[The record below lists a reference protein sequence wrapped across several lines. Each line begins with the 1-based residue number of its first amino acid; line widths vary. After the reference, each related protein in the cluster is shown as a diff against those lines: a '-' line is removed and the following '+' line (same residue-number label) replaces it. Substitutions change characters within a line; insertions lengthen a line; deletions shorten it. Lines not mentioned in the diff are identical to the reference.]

1 MNDQPMNDTELDA
14 RIRALVADA
23 VAETPPA
30 PPMPSL
36 DSPMAPVVQL
46 RRTGRS
52 WGMVA
57 AATGVAAAL
66 IAAVVWMSQ
75 DRDRTITPASTTAA
89 PTPAGGWPADVAV
102 IVADGSERV
111 QRVTAS
117 WGEDGALG
125 YIDPDPVSLA
135 FELADGTLLTDAD
148 AADGVLLD
156 VGGDGEVL
164 RLVAEPFGGGSHL
177 QATSL
182 DGQSWDLGGSSGP
195 ASVAWDRCTFDGDTA
210 FRCYGGDPWIM
221 GGDNPLPEV
230 NGALPAA
237 FTWSGDALVVVVG
250 NEIRRLSVDGSV
262 AETTYLLP
270 EATGWTY
277 VDASD
282 DVAVL
287 SRDDGPGLLY
297 DFRTQTAFP
306 LPVDGRAT
314 ISFNANLAALP
325 ETIMWPQDLAAII
338 SSERG
343 IERVTAEDNEAV
355 VTRLGDPLLGDVAFQ
370 IESGSIISQE
380 GLIDVGLRGDRLVQN
395 GGTVTAIDATGI
407 EQVVGSSFQ
416 RLTHGLDIYVGQT
429 SSDDGVNWTPFL
441 MTIGDGTQQPE
452 FWAELG
458 VAGPHSSAGDP
469 PRLFSVSPTGSTI
482 GWVHSDLFVLDDG
495 RSFPIPDGSKVWEVD
510 LTDNFVA
517 LTRAEGPGSI
527 IDLRTGVA
535 YPAPAAGRLTISLAP
550 VGTSTT
556 STTTPNTT
564 TPVVTPEPVE
574 VNSTVVTAG
583 PDGVWRVVDGVAT
596 QITTEAMSAA
606 LALPDGSVIM
616 QPSSGWT
623 FEGDIAD
630 TTLRVW
636 RNGEVDPLFP
646 GEAPTGWVRL
656 YDVAMV
662 NGEMTVLYA
671 VEQEAQPQSVLVES
685 VLLTRSLA
693 TFETTVIDAEFGGWE
708 QGYSRMHLA
717 ENGLI
722 VGEYYQEVV
731 RQFVSYSEVSQPGIS
746 AADLGLE
753 SSYTD
758 CSDCPRL
765 YTVSRDG
772 SRLAWLDGTMLRLAT
787 PGLTAEEQF
796 DLGDV
801 ALQATD
807 LELGNGFVVLSFGW
821 GDPGAQPPVVIDFNV
836 GAASAVELPGIRAAI
851 VTVPTA
857 PWELDPDLTAALQ
870 GQSFGSQ
877 DELYAAVEAQI
888 EAIRYAAVD
897 PVEPITFTRFVLP
910 DGSLAIAAP
919 NFDDSIPESWYRIV
933 LSATGPFMVDRIEFV
948 DVCRDFTYSTPTH
961 LCV

>member
-125 YIDPDPVSLA
+125 YIDADPVSLA

-164 RLVAEPFGGGSHL
+164 RLTDDVEGNLVALGVDGTSRPMGGL
-177 QATSL
+177 
-182 DGQSWDLGGSSGP
+182 SGTDDP
-195 ASVAWDRCTFDGDTA
+195 IDWCTFDGA
-210 FRCYGGDPWIM
+210 NSVRCKAGEASLIAGDAESLS
-221 GGDNPLPEV
+221 GLD
-230 NGALPAA
+230 GALPAA

-441 MTIGDGTQQPE
+441 MAIGDGTQQPE

-482 GWVHSDLFVLDDG
+482 GWVHSDLFVLADG

-583 PDGVWRVVDGVAT
+583 LDGVWRVVDGVAT

-671 VEQEAQPQSVLVES
+671 IEQEAQPQSVLVES
-685 VLLTRSLA
+685 VLVTRSLA
-693 TFETTVIDAEFGGWE
+693 TWETTVIDPEFGGWE

-722 VGEYYQEVV
+722 VGEYYQEVM
-731 RQFVSYSEVSQPGIS
+731 RQFVSYSLPGGEPVT
-746 AADLGLE
+746 ADQLGVE
-753 SSYTD
+753 PSYTD

-821 GDPGAQPPVVIDFNV
+821 GDPSAQPPVVIDFNV
-836 GAASAVELPGIRAAI
+836 GAASAVELPGISAAI

-919 NFDDSIPESWYRIV
+919 NFDDSVPETWYRPV
-933 LSATGPFMVDRIEFV
+933 LSATGPFMIDRIEFV

>member
-52 WGMVA
+52 WGTVA
-57 AATGVAAAL
+57 AATGVAAA
-66 IAAVVWMSQ
+66 AVLGAVLVWSP
-75 DRDRTITPASTTAA
+75 DDDP
-89 PTPAGGWPADVAV
+89 
-102 IVADGSERV
+102 
-111 QRVTAS
+111 QRVTA
-117 WGEDGALG
+117 
-125 YIDPDPVSLA
+125 
-135 FELADGTLLTDAD
+135 
-148 AADGVLLD
+148 
-156 VGGDGEVL
+156 
-164 RLVAEPFGGGSHL
+164 
-177 QATSL
+177 ATSTVVTIT
-182 DGQSWDLGGSSGP
+182 S
-195 ASVAWDRCTFDGDTA
+195 TTGDTA
-210 FRCYGGDPWIM
+210 FQQLWP
-221 GGDNPLPEV
+221 
-230 NGALPAA
+230 
-237 FTWSGDALVVVVG
+237 
-250 NEIRRLSVDGSV
+250 VDLAV
-262 AETTYLLP
+262 II
-270 EATGWTY
+270 
-277 VDASD
+277 ASD
-282 DVAVL
+282 
-287 SRDDGPGLLY
+287 
-297 DFRTQTAFP
+297 
-306 LPVDGRAT
+306 
-314 ISFNANLAALP
+314 
-325 ETIMWPQDLAAII
+325 
-338 SSERG
+338 RG
-343 IERVTAEDNEAV
+343 IERVVAEDGQAA
-355 VTRLGDPLLGDVAFQ
+355 VTRLDDPLLGDVAFQ
-370 IESGSIISQE
+370 IESGSIISQD
-380 GLIDVGLRGDRLVQN
+380 GLIDVGLRGDRLIRTRGDDAGQIATD
-395 GGTVTAIDATGI
+395 GTAVIAIDASGV
-407 EQVVGSSFQ
+407 EQVVGSSFL
-416 RLTHGLDIYVGQT
+416 RITHGLDIYVGET
-429 SSDDGVNWTPFL
+429 SSDDGANWTPYL
-441 MTIGDGTQQPE
+441 ATTDGTQQPE

-469 PRLFSVSPTGSTI
+469 PRLFSVSPSGSTI

-527 IDLRTGVA
+527 IDLRTGA
-535 YPAPAAGRLTISLAP
+535 TYDAPAAGRLTISLAP
-550 VGTSTT
+550 VGTTTT
-556 STTTPNTT
+556 STTTTSPTTT

-574 VNSTVVTAG
+574 VSSTVVTSG
-583 PDGVWRVVDGVAT
+583 PDGVWRVVDGVST
-596 QITTEAMSAA
+596 QLVTEPMSMA
-606 LALPDGSVIM
+606 LQLPDGSVIM
-616 QPSSGWT
+616 QRSSGWSSD
-623 FEGDIAD
+623 GNQAD
-630 TTLRVW
+630 TTLLIW
-636 RNGEVDPLFP
+636 QFGELNELFP
-646 GEAPTGWVRL
+646 GEALTGWVRL

-857 PWELDPDLTAALQ
+857 PWEVDPDLTASLE
-870 GQSFGSQ
+870 GQPFGSQ
-877 DELYAAVEAQI
+877 DELYAALEAQI
-888 EAIRYAAVD
+888 EAIRYAAVE
-897 PVEPITFTRFVLP
+897 PVEPITFDRFVLP

-919 NFDDSIPESWYRIV
+919 NFDDSVPESWYRIV
-933 LSATGPFMVDRIEFV
+933 LSATGPFMIDRIEFV